1 MKDQRQWAFDDL
13 LDQLEDDELQV
24 LHVSLATVRN
34 TEFQDEELASL
45 SRIMAEIARTKIN
58 DRKVA

>member
-34 TEFQDEELASL
+34 TEVQDEELASL